1 MSSTVVEKKMKY
13 HLKVY
18 VNHTSYERDEEDKCK
33 RLVEK
38 YQEAI
43 SKHNDMVFQ
52 NNFPDSG
59 FDIYV
64 PFKTLVNK
72 TKTTKINMNIVA
84 VMYDTENNRAVG
96 YTMYPRSSISKT
108 VLRLANNVGI
118 IDSGYRGNLM
128 GVFDCVSNTDDEHY
142 IEEHHRLL
150 QICHPTLEPF
160 TVELVDNIAKF
171 KKTSRGSGGFG
182 SSGAY

>member
-128 GVFDCVSNTDDEHY
+128 GVFLFSSQNSSDSDRALYRSPH
-142 IEEHHRLL
+142 
-150 QICHPTLEPF
+150 
-160 TVELVDNIAKF
+160 
-171 KKTSRGSGGFG
+171 
-182 SSGAY
+182 SGARVQFYGDLSGFRYFRCLISNG